1 MPLGSLP
8 RALSAATHRAET
20 NGRGWVEPL
29 KQDFGFSLR
38 ALLRSPRFAFVVL
51 AALTLGIGAN
61 IAAFSLVDAV
71 LLRPLPFGSRDD
83 RVVTLHSAY
92 EQQVRA
98 LGAVSYPDLL
108 DLQGRLRSFE
118 GVAGLLRVNFTLS
131 TEREADRLL
140 GCYVTPELFR
150 LLDVAPVLGRHF
162 TVEDGAPPGLETTVM
177 LTHGLWQSRFGGDVS
192 IVGRAVTI
200 NDRPHTVVGVM
211 PPGFRFPDRAELY
224 LPLRLRVEQ
233 VERAARTFT
242 AIGVLKPD
250 VTIAAAQAESSDVAA
265 GLAQEYPDTNR
276 GYGLRV
282 LSFRDSQVPHDARAI
297 TTALM
302 GAVTFVLLIVCA
314 NVGTLFLLRNATRRR
329 ELAVRAAIGA
339 TARSLAVL
347 VLSEVLVLTAA
358 GAVLGATVAAWAVRQ
373 ARASWSDQLPYW
385 VQLEPDHRMLWFAV
399 AASGITG
406 IVIASFAV
414 FGATRQNLSATLAE
428 NAGRITLSR
437 GTQRTRAGLAA
448 AQIAFSLALLVGA
461 HLLIGSVVALQRAD
475 LGFSSDRFLAARVN
489 LSGDA
494 FDSKHARAAYVDAAV
509 HALGSG
515 PGVAAVA
522 ATSSVPGVD
531 AGGTAR
537 LVTDAM
543 GGDDHIEAQSIAVTS
558 KFADAL
564 GLAVIDGRTFTATE
578 QADPDGAVAMLNER
592 LASRLWRGQS
602 AVGKRIGLQGE
613 QSVAWMRI
621 VGVMPDV
628 GYGHVGRVTEP
639 TQLHLYLPYARS
651 ASRAMAFVVR
661 ASGEPGS
668 LREQVRRTLRQ
679 VRAGIPVFDV
689 RTIRESRRDASV
701 DQEFVGIVMAAL
713 AAVSLLLA
721 SLGVYGLVADSAR
734 QREREMAIRRVL
746 GASPRVIVWLFLHQ
760 ARRSGIAGVVGG
772 LILSLAVAGALRS
785 SLIAV
790 RVFEPAMFLSAAGML
805 LAVVMVA
812 AYLPARR
819 AAHSDPGVILRQ
831 H

>member
-1 MPLGSLP
+1 MPVGSLRQAP
-8 RALSAATHRAET
+8 SASTRRADTK
-20 NGRGWVEPL
+20 GRSWVEPL
-29 KQDFGFSLR
+29 KQDVGVSLR
-38 ALLRSPRFAFVVL
+38 ALLRSPRFALIVL
-51 AALTLGIGAN
+51 ATLTLGIGAN
-61 IAAFSLVDAV
+61 VAAFSLVDAV
-71 LLRPLPFGSRDD
+71 LLRPLPFGSRGD
-83 RVVTLHSAY
+83 RVVTLHSVY

-98 LGAVSYPDLL
+98 LGAVSYPDLD

-150 LLDVAPVLGRHF
+150 LLDVPPVMGRHF

-177 LTHGLWQSRFGGDVS
+177 LTHGLWQSRFGGDAS

-250 VTIAAAQAESSDVAA
+250 VTIATAQAESSDVSAR
-265 GLAQEYPDTNR
+265 LAQEYPETNR

-302 GAVTFVLLIVCA
+302 GSVTFVLLIVCA

-339 TARSLAVL
+339 TARRLAVL
-347 VLSEVLVLTAA
+347 VLTEVLVLTAA

-385 VQLEPDHRMLWFAV
+385 VQLEPDHRMLWFVV
-399 AASGITG
+399 AASGITA
-406 IVIASFAV
+406 IVIATFAV
-414 FGATRQNLSATLAE
+414 FGATRQNISATLAE
-428 NAGRITLSR
+428 NAGRVTLSR

-461 HLLIGSVVALQRAD
+461 HLLIGSFVALQKAD

-494 FDSKHARAAYVDAAV
+494 FDSRHARAAYVDAAV
-509 HALGSG
+509 HALGAG
-515 PGVAAVA
+515 PGVAAAA

-531 AGGTAR
+531 AGGTVR
-537 LVTDAM
+537 LVTDAL

-558 KFADAL
+558 QFTDAL
-564 GLAVIDGRTFTATE
+564 GLAVIDGRPFTASE
-578 QADPDGAVAMLNER
+578 QADPDGQVAMLNVG

-602 AVGKRIGLQGE
+602 AVGKRIGVQGE
-613 QSVAWMRI
+613 QTVTWMRI

-628 GYGHVGRVTEP
+628 GYGQVGRVTEP

-661 ASGEPGS
+661 ASGEPAS

-721 SLGVYGLVADSAR
+721 SLGVYGLVADNAR

-746 GASPRVIVWLFLHQ
+746 GATPRTIVWLFLNQ
-760 ARRSGIAGVVGG
+760 ARRSGIVGVVVG
-772 LILSLAVAGALRS
+772 LVLSIAVAGALRG

-790 RVFEPAMFLSAAGML
+790 RVFEPTMFLSAAGIL

-831 H
+831 N